1 VQFWAVTS
9 AAALG
14 AGVVMGAVLAPLVY
28 YIKQVAA

>member
-1 VQFWAVTS
+1 MFNS
-9 AAALG
+9 LIAAALG